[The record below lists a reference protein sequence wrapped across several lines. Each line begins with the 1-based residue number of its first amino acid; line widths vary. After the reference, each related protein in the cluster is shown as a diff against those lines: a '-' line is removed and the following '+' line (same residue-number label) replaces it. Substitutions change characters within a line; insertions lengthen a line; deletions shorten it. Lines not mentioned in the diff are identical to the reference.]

1 MRIYTVSSGIDFTA
15 EEQHLEKHV
24 YPVLHAIL
32 RGRTRLSWVSSL
44 SGDMSSVE
52 GGAVVWTSA
61 PPCPDPWA
69 SCLSSPRVYMPKSL
83 AGFPQVGE

>member
-44 SGDMSSVE
+44 PGDTEQCRRWRSCVDI
-52 GGAVVWTSA
+52 GAA
-61 PPCPDPWA
+61 LP
-69 SCLSSPRVYMPKSL
+69 
-83 AGFPQVGE
+83 

>member
-44 SGDMSSVE
+44 PGDMSSVE